1 MTSEAKI
8 YLHLVAGCC
17 VGYKP
22 RERDVSQIKNSNCT
36 SNKSFPMMVSI
47 ILDLLIVL
55 MYVQVL
61 VVQECVAIK
70 WGCGVMIVRLQLGL
84 LEFGR
89 DFDTVA
95 PPRNHYC
102 TDLGSKWRLWYTMT
116 AAILGCL
123 ASFFYSGR
131 KWRHHCFFFTVFC
144 LHRKQFRQSAIKN
157 ALWDKCT

>member
-17 VGYKP
+17 IGYKRHP
-22 RERDVSQIKNSNCT
+22 LHVKERDVSQIKNSNCT
-36 SNKSFPMMVSI
+36 SNKSFPKMVSI

-131 KWRHHCFFFTVFC
+131 KWRHIIVFFYSLLFTQKTVQTEC
-144 LHRKQFRQSAIKN
+144 S
-157 ALWDKCT
+157 